1 MPLSLEK
8 RQGNRQMHPSN
19 SWQGQK
25 TTPVEN
31 AQQRRAHFQRCKK
44 GNGERSTSVA
54 PGIVRPSGGNVLFRN
69 KTFHE
74 GATFIPGSPTPLAH
88 ALLSR
93 RPRTTSF
100 GWNGWDS
107 RRRPILRCSSEE
119 GLRNEKNAVEFREKA
134 RQQTNAPIEQLAGAK
149 NYPG

>member
-1 MPLSLEK
+1 
-8 RQGNRQMHPSN
+8 MHPSN

-69 KTFHE
+69 KTFHAQK
-74 GATFIPGSPTPLAH
+74 GRDVGTFIPGVASMANILVNRDVKSA
-88 ALLSR
+88 SR
-93 RPRTTSF
+93 PQHQVVASVGQCNVPPSMSDTQSDTQRVSSHRMRTRWSRTQQTSEVC
-100 GWNGWDS
+100 GVVAT
-107 RRRPILRCSSEE
+107 RCSS
-119 GLRNEKNAVEFREKA
+119 
-134 RQQTNAPIEQLAGAK
+134 
-149 NYPG
+149 